1 MADGAGS
8 ERRSE
13 PRIAAANLINWREL
27 SDRKDALGEEAIY
40 AVLGA
45 ARTVDVSAGGCR
57 LRASEAL
64 PLGAVLAFDLQ
75 LGEVVVSTAGT
86 VVRVEPVEGAFD
98 VGVRFDDL
106 DELARDGLRH
116 YLSSLE

>member
-1 MADGAGS
+1 MGDGAGD

-13 PRIAAANLINWREL
+13 ARIASANLVNWREIA
-27 SDRKDALGEEAIY
+27 DRDGAQAEAAIY
-40 AVLGA
+40 STLGS
-45 ARTVDVSAGGCR
+45 ARTVDVSAGGCK
-57 LRASEAL
+57 LRASEPL
-64 PLGAVLAFDLQ
+64 PVGAVLAFDLQ

-86 VVRVEPVEGAFD
+86 VVRVEPVDGGFD

-116 YLSSLE
+116 YLSTLE